1 MQIIDVTL
9 RDGGH
14 VRNFNWP
21 IKFAQDHYKAL
32 CKIPEIKY
40 VELGYWKQKS
50 KSTNPF
56 YNLDINK
63 VITKNEVNKAYIKIQ
78 KKIHPDVSPETTR
91 LSTIVNEAK
100 EVVLKN
106 IS

>member
-63 VITKNEVNKAYIKIQ
+63 VRKITQ
-78 KKIHPDVSPETTR
+78 KKKLKNGR
-91 LSTIVNEAK
+91 LSLLHKKLKRFSWSYAK
-100 EVVLKN
+100 GNSNDKN
-106 IS
+106 LF

>member
-40 VELGYWKQKS
+40 IELGYWKQTS
-50 KSTNPF
+50 KSRNPF
-56 YNLDINK
+56 YNLDVNK
-63 VITKNEVNKAYIKIQ
+63 VKKITQ
-78 KKIHPDVSPETTR
+78 KKKTKKCFYND
-91 LSTIVNEAK
+91 
-100 EVVLKN
+100 
-106 IS
+106 